1 MSALTCGVDI
11 GSTNVKVTFV
21 DEHGRA
27 VWTRTV
33 PTPRLP
39 DESGVAT
46 DALGLVALIEEM
58 IIAGWRTHGGSL
70 PLQAIAAAGVGE
82 DGVGV
87 RADLVPTG
95 LALPWFDERAAT
107 QANDLQR
114 TSRYAAQ
121 AGLAIDYSRT
131 AAKWLWLRQ
140 NRPADLLSSAFW
152 VALTDYPAVAWTG
165 RAFMSETLA
174 ARTACYD
181 VYARCWIEPLLTA
194 ASAPTL
200 PPVVPAGTV
209 LGSVRKGPL
218 RESGA
223 ASTATVVVAGG
234 HDHPIAAATIR
245 RLHPDALVDSM
256 GTANLVY
263 GETRDVAEPRLDPY
277 VAFSVPPMGNAGVS
291 CLGVFELA
299 AAIQS
304 LRGTTNL
311 VPRLLALKR
320 ITGVPRDRPI
330 PIPGSYELLARSGD
344 EPTEVDVRA
353 ALEAATFYAWRMF
366 DEILA
371 AGAKPAPIFATG
383 GWARSHALI
392 ELRASIFGQPVI
404 VVDEPELTAIGAALI
419 AAQGATGVALPFGEG
434 LNLQKIEPVA
444 DWIEPYAGLYQDYRA
459 RLDAATAQRSVT
471 SNCEELRQ
479 GRAHQEPALTQHN
492 PSYEGASIS

>member
-1 MSALTCGVDI
+1 MSALSCGVDI

-21 DEHGRA
+21 DERGHA
-27 VWTRTV
+27 VWTKAV
-33 PTPRLP
+33 PSPRVP
-39 DESGVAT
+39 DDAGVAT
-46 DALGLVALIEEM
+46 DPLALVAMIEEM
-58 IIAGWRTHGGSL
+58 IVTGWRLLGKSL

-87 RADLVPTG
+87 QTDLTPTG
-95 LALPWFDERAAT
+95 LALSWFDDRAAT

-114 TSRYAAQ
+114 TSGYAAQ
-121 AGLAIDYSRT
+121 AGLPIDYSRT
-131 AAKWLWLRQ
+131 AAKWLWLSQ

-181 VYARCWIEPLLTA
+181 VYARRWIEPLLMA
-194 ASAPTL
+194 AGAPTL

-209 LGSVRKGPL
+209 LGNVRKGLL

-223 ASTATVVVAGG
+223 ASATTIVTAGG

-245 RLHPDALVDSM
+245 RLNPDALVDSM

-263 GETRDVAEPRLDPY
+263 GETLKVTGPRLNPY
-277 VAFSVPPMGNAGVS
+277 LAFSVPAMGNAGLS

-299 AAIQS
+299 AAIKP
-304 LRGTTNL
+304 LRRPTDL
-311 VPRLLALKR
+311 VQRLLASDR
-320 ITGVPRDRPI
+320 ISGFPNDRPI
-330 PIPGSYELLARSGD
+330 PIPGSSELLVPSGN

-353 ALEAATFYAWRMF
+353 ALEAATFYARRMF
-366 DEILA
+366 DEILT

-383 GWARSHALI
+383 GWARSHAFI
-392 ELRASIFGQPVI
+392 ELRASIFGQPLT

-419 AAQGATGVALPFGEG
+419 ATQGATGVAAPFGEG
-434 LNLQKIEPVA
+434 LNLRKIEPVA
-444 DWIEPYAGLYQDYRA
+444 AWIEPYAELYQDYRA
-459 RLDAATAQRSVT
+459 RLDATKAQ
-471 SNCEELRQ
+471 
-479 GRAHQEPALTQHN
+479 
-492 PSYEGASIS
+492 